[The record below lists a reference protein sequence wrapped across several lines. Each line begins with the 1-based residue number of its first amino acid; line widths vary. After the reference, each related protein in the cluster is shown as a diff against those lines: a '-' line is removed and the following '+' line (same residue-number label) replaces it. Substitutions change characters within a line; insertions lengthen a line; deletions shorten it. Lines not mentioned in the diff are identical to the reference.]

1 MNIELPTGKTK
12 ATRKNPK
19 KIIIFGNPKT
29 GKTSALANLDNC
41 LIIDVE
47 DGTNFLESMRINILQ
62 LAEESGKDPI
72 VVLKNV
78 INKIKEAN
86 KTNNGYVYKY
96 IAIDTVSALEDL
108 VLPLAGK
115 LYRDT
120 AQGKNW
126 KGDDVTMLANGAGYR
141 WTRLALM
148 MVINEIEELCDT
160 LIILGHIKDKLV
172 QKDGEEFNERLLDLT
187 GKMGAILSSKVDAIG
202 YIYRKDNKTIVDFQA
217 SDSLVCGGRCDHL
230 INKKVTLIESDEN
243 NNISVNWSEIFLD

>member
-19 KIIIFGNPKT
+19 KIIIFGNPKV
-29 GKTSALANLDNC
+29 GKTTALANLDNC

-96 IAIDTVSALEDL
+96 ITIDTVSALEDL

-126 KGDDVTMLANGAGYR
+126 KGDDVTMLPNGAG
-141 WTRLALM
+141 L
-148 MVINEIEELCDT
+148 
-160 LIILGHIKDKLV
+160 
-172 QKDGEEFNERLLDLT
+172 
-187 GKMGAILSSKVDAIG
+187 
-202 YIYRKDNKTIVDFQA
+202 
-217 SDSLVCGGRCDHL
+217 
-230 INKKVTLIESDEN
+230 
-243 NNISVNWSEIFLD
+243 